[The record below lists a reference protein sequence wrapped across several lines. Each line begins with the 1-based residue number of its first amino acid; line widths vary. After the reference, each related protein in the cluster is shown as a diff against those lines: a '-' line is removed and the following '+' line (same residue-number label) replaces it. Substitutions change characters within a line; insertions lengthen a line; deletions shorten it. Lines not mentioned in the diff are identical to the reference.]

1 MENGL
6 LHNFDMVHNIVVPIP
21 VMVPAP
27 AGTSDSRSNVPVPVS
42 GVEEGKKT
50 DTDTDSGAGITS
62 PLVRSIFLCDSACFR
77 DPILRFHSPSVCRA
91 GASVDFSA
99 FRLAFN

>member
-1 MENGL
+1 M
-6 LHNFDMVHNIVVPIP
+6 VVPIP

-62 PLVRSIFLCDSACFR
+62 PLAHAYFGHILNCPVIMLGVRISGRNGTNGRRPRAF
-77 DPILRFHSPSVCRA
+77 SV
-91 GASVDFSA
+91 FWKT
-99 FRLAFN
+99 

>member
-6 LHNFDMVHNIVVPIP
+6 LHNFDMVQNIVVPIP

-27 AGTSDSRSNVPVPVS
+27 GGTCDSRSNVPVPVS

-50 DTDTDSGAGITS
+50 DSDTDSGARITS
-62 PLVRSIFLCDSACFR
+62 PLL
-77 DPILRFHSPSVCRA
+77 
-91 GASVDFSA
+91 GT
-99 FRLAFN
+99 RLQWVKEREKCKT

>member
-6 LHNFDMVHNIVVPIP
+6 LHNFDMVHNIVVPIQ

-62 PLVRSIFLCDSACFR
+62 PLATTVPKSGS
-77 DPILRFHSPSVCRA
+77 FHFVTLAPGQLSPKV
-91 GASVDFSA
+91 
-99 FRLAFN
+99 

>member
-1 MENGL
+1 MEKGL
-6 LHNFDMVHNIVVPIP
+6 LHNFDMVQNIVVPIP

-27 AGTSDSRSNVPVPVS
+27 GGTCDSRSNVPVPVS

-62 PLVRSIFLCDSACFR
+62 PLYVVTKTFR
-77 DPILRFHSPSVCRA
+77 FGGVALRQGH
-91 GASVDFSA
+91 
-99 FRLAFN
+99 

>member
-1 MENGL
+1 MEKGL
-6 LHNFDMVHNIVVPIP
+6 LHNFDMVHYIVVPIP

-50 DTDTDSGAGITS
+50 DSDTDSGAGITS
-62 PLVRSIFLCDSACFR
+62 PLVGIDGICYVALFSDIVVVA
-77 DPILRFHSPSVCRA
+77 FHRM
-91 GASVDFSA
+91 DTHQ
-99 FRLAFN
+99 